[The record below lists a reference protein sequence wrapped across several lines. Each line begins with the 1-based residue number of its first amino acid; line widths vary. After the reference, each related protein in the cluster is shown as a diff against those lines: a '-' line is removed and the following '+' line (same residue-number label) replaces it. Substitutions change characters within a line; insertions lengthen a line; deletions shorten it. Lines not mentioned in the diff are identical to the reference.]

1 MLSASAISVMGLGVA
16 AWAISISDAMGD
28 APVTDYRVREKGAS
42 EGSAATSHC
51 RPNRHASAT
60 R

>member
-1 MLSASAISVMGLGVA
+1 VA

-28 APVTDYRVREKGAS
+28 APVTDELVREKRAS
-42 EGSAATSHC
+42 EGSTTTSHST
-51 RPNRHASAT
+51 PSRHASAT